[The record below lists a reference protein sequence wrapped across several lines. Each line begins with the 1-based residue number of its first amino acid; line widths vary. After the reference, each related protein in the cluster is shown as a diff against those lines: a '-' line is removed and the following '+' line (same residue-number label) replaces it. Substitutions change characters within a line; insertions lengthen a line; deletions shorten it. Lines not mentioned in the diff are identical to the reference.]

1 MHRNVHLAAATA
13 FLLLT
18 SFGVAT
24 AQDPQPTPKA
34 GMIGV
39 ERCDVHDGRL
49 SITCGMMG
57 IMGMAQHVEGWIAF
71 LKVELK
77 ITEAQSPQWKTF
89 AEALRSNA
97 TRMSGMQTM
106 MQGGGMG
113 KDGAAMSAPDR
124 LDRMEKMLSA
134 MLEMVTATKSAFA
147 PLYAV
152 LTEEQKDADQ
162 FGGPMAMGRM

>member
-34 GMIGV
+34 GMMGSSGAMSMMG
-39 ERCDVHDGRL
+39 DSDHM
-49 SITCGMMG
+49 GMMG

-77 ITEAQSPQWKTF
+77 ITEAQSPQWNTF

-124 LDRMEKMLSA
+124 LDHMEKMLSA

-152 LTEEQKDADQ
+152 LTEEQKKIADQ